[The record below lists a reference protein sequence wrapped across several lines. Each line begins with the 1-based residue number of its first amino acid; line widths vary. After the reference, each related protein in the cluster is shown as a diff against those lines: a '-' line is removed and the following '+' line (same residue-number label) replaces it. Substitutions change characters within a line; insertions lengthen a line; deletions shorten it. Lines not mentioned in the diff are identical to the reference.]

1 MIIKASLMCSVCAV
15 IAGLFVTACTPVP
28 RDPLLDET
36 QQPAG
41 EEVPIFQAD
50 PSWPKQLPNNW
61 IVGVVSGIAV
71 DGRDHIWILQRP
83 GSLEG
88 TEILAASDPPASECC
103 VPAPP
108 VLEIDAD
115 GNVVQGWGGP
125 STEYDWPEREHGIWV
140 DDEDNVWLTGDD
152 ETGGHVLK
160 FTRDGEFLLQIGG
173 EGTGG
178 GSNDEA
184 SFGRPA
190 QSWVNHESNEV
201 FVADGEAN
209 RRVIVFDAET
219 GAYKRH
225 WGGYGERPDDA
236 APSEYEPDA
245 APSRQ
250 FGTGAVHCLAI
261 SRDEMVYVC
270 DRSNDRIQVFRTDGT
285 FLKEVFIAPR
295 TRNVGSVYGIDFSP
309 DQRFLYVADGTNERV
324 WILSRD
330 ELEIL
335 AWFGHPGRNVGQ
347 FLRNHDIAVDSEG
360 NLYVGE
366 ANVGRRMQKF
376 TFEGLGPAT
385 YYQ

>member
-1 MIIKASLMCSVCAV
+1 MTQSLKSFLCVLLSGVVLVTCTQASGDTSLDQTSSSA
-15 IAGLFVTACTPVP
+15 AG
-28 RDPLLDET
+28 
-36 QQPAG
+36 Q
-41 EEVPIFQAD
+41 VPIFEVD

-61 IVGVVSGIAV
+61 IVGVVSGVAV
-71 DGRDHIWILQRP
+71 DGRDHIWILQR
-83 GSLEG
+83 GAAG
-88 TEILAASDPPASECC
+88 TEILAASDPPEAECC

-108 VLEIDAD
+108 VLELDPD
-115 GNVVQGWGGP
+115 GNVVQAWGGP

-140 DDEDNVWLTGDD
+140 DDEDNVWITGWDSD

-178 GSNDEA
+178 GSNDET

-270 DRSNDRIQVFRTDGT
+270 DRSNDRIQIFRTDGT
-285 FLKEVFIAPR
+285 FLEEVFIAPR
-295 TRNVGSVYGIDFSP
+295 TRNVGSVYAIDFSP

-335 AWFGHPGRNVGQ
+335 GWFGHPGRNVGQ